1 MSPGQLRERLH
12 AYVELRQA
20 LGMPLGRNA
29 DILNDFVNYA
39 DAHCAAEPVTTQLAL
54 DWLDGRK
61 PARPGAH
68 LSLVRQFLMFVSS
81 AIPGTEV
88 PDIGLLA
95 GSRRPKPFVFTPDE
109 VKSMLEAADSVGPIG
124 SFLRVTLR
132 AVLGLMACTGLRVSE
147 ALKLNREHVMPKSN
161 PNDLLILESK
171 FRKSRLVPLHPSAA
185 KQLLIYTRD
194 RELLGYGR
202 LTSAFFVSDR
212 GRRLNHSELAKAFR
226 EITSKLGLQPRGG
239 SKQPTLRSLRHTFAV
254 NRLRRWHEENVDVRA
269 KLAHLATYLGHVDVR
284 ETYWY
289 LSATPELLTSAGRL
303 FSNPESAG
311 GAR

>member
-1 MSPGQLRERLH
+1 
-12 AYVELRQA
+12 
-20 LGMPLGRNA
+20 
-29 DILNDFVNYA
+29 
-39 DAHCAAEPVTTQLAL
+39 
-54 DWLDGRK
+54 
-61 PARPGAH
+61 
-68 LSLVRQFLMFVSS
+68 
-81 AIPGTEV
+81 
-88 PDIGLLA
+88 
-95 GSRRPKPFVFTPDE
+95 
-109 VKSMLEAADSVGPIG
+109 MLEAADSVGPIR

-171 FRKSRLVPLHPSAA
+171 FRKSRLVPLHPGAA

-212 GRRLNHSELAKAFR
+212 GRRLNHSEMAKAFR